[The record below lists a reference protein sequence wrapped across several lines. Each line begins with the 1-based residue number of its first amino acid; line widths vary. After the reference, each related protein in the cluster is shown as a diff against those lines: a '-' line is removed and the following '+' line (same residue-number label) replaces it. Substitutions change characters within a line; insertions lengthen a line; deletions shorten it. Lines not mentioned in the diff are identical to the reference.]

1 MTMKQNEYVKT
12 LEEKILL
19 LEEEL
24 NFKDKEVEGLKGAFL
39 ANVSH
44 EIRTPMNAIV
54 GFSGLL
60 KDESF
65 SIDERGEFVDEI
77 IQASSHLT
85 ELIEDIIE
93 VANLQFNK
101 KSQSRKEVIDPYQ
114 LLFDIFE
121 DYQYKKQ
128 ALYKGAIEMR
138 IKTNKE
144 ILNKKFISNPRM
156 VHKILENL
164 IDNAFKFTKEGTI
177 ELNIEFHDNYLEYI
191 VADTGIGIAEEKLSM
206 IYNNFSKVWRKNG
219 EVLYEGLGIGLSSA
233 KNFVDILGGV
243 MQVRSKEGKGSSFY
257 VSIPYEF
264 DGNPLE
270 INEKERKSIKNM
282 VQISA

>member
-1 MTMKQNEYVKT
+1 MEQNEYIKT

-19 LEEEL
+19 LEDEL
-24 NFKDKEVEGLKGAFL
+24 KFKDKEVEGLKGAFL

-60 KDESF
+60 KDNGFGE
-65 SIDERGEFVDEI
+65 EEKNEFVDEI
-77 IQASSHLT
+77 VQASNHLT

-101 KSQSRKEVIDPYQ
+101 KTQSIKEEIDPYQ
-114 LLFDIFE
+114 LLFGIFE
-121 DYQYKKQ
+121 DYQHRKEP
-128 ALYKGAIEMR
+128 LYNGAIEMR
-138 IKTNKE
+138 IKTNRDV
-144 ILNKKFISNPRM
+144 LDKKFISNPRM
-156 VHKILENL
+156 VHKILQNI
-164 IDNAFKFTKEGTI
+164 IDNAFKFTREGSI
-177 ELNIEFHDNYLEYI
+177 ELNIKFYDNYLEYI
-191 VADTGIGIAEEKLSM
+191 VTDTGIGIPAEKLST

-233 KNFVDILGGV
+233 KNFVDILGGI
-243 MQVRSKEGKGSSFY
+243 MQVESVEGQGSSFY
-257 VSIPYEF
+257 VSIPFEF
-264 DGNPLE
+264 NGEPLV
-270 INEKERKSIKNM
+270 INQKYRKTPKGV